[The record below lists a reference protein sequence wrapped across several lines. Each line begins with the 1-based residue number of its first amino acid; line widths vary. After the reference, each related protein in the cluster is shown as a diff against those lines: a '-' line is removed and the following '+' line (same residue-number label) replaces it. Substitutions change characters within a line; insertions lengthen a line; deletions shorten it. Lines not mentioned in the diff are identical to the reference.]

1 MDLQNQEPFTE
12 PQNKCIHLAQQ
23 YSKHLDGCIGTVSGL
38 QGHHHLP
45 QKSKT
50 EWGKTGLFSK
60 GTAQIHF
67 INGIGSI

>member
-1 MDLQNQEPFTE
+1 M
-12 PQNKCIHLAQQ
+12 
-23 YSKHLDGCIGTVSGL
+23 YSSGTTVFRRFEWTGTVPGL
-38 QGHHHLP
+38 QRHHHFP

-67 INGIGSI
+67 ISGIGGI